1 MIRRPPR
8 STLFPYTT
16 LFRSRMGAV
25 RPRLWE
31 MACLA
36 SLLSACHDA
45 TTPPNWPVQ
54 VQLRLVNATNDAVFI
69 RAKGDESLYPG
80 IAHLASNDS
89 ACTTVNA
96 FADSVPVEVHSFTDP
111 MIIYGSGQIYPLRNA
126 DWHVVV
132 GTTGV
137 VVAATTAGSSSPPPA
152 VALPGGRAV

>member
-1 MIRRPPR
+1 MREA
-8 STLFPYTT
+8 T
-16 LFRSRMGAV
+16 
-25 RPRLWE
+25 RLSVLT
-31 MACLA
+31 CLA
-36 SLLSACHDA
+36 ALSAACHDA
-45 TTPPNWPVQ
+45 TAAPNWPVL
-54 VQLRLVNATNDAVFI
+54 VQLRLVNTTTEAVFI
-69 RAKGDESLYPG
+69 RATGDESLYPG

-137 VVAATTAGSSSPPPA
+137 VVAGSTGCS
-152 VALPGGRAV
+152 